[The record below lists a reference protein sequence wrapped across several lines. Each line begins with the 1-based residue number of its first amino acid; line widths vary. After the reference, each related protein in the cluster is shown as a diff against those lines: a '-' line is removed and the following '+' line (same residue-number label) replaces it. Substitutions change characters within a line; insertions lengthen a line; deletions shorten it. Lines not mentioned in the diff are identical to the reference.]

1 MSNIYASSF
10 IDGPE
15 LNSKNLLQSFE
26 DYASKLE
33 EMAKSYKKIV
43 KLIRTKKIKILEAHG
58 YPHSGFFR
66 VDEIDTNR
74 LKQAG
79 AVIDFS
85 DEQLEEKEE
94 QKPVFYID
102 TEFEEVMEEL
112 AEEDCEMHPHKMEIQ
127 ETEMFSSILEPDF
140 EIPDT
145 FEVEIDEEPFI
156 ESNLCFSLKEVISSF
171 EEDEDDI
178 NVGQVGIEIEQI
190 DETKFN
196 FNLTIADLNKNP
208 TLVQFDRERCVFKYQ
223 CGSCDSWHYETLE
236 SIYRS
241 LKTANALFSNLMVMT
256 KGCKELLAAF
266 DFVDHDLRLLQ
277 ALLRFDYALED
288 DEEDFN

>member
-1 MSNIYASSF
+1 MSNIYTSSF

-26 DYASKLE
+26 EYASKLE

-43 KLIRTKKIKILEAHG
+43 KLIRTKKIKILEAQG
-58 YPHSGFFR
+58 YPHGGFFR
-66 VDEIDTNR
+66 VDDIDTNR

-79 AVIDFS
+79 AVTDFS
-85 DEQLEEKEE
+85 DELEKKED

-112 AEEDCEMHPHKMEIQ
+112 HDESCEMHPHKMEIQ

-140 EIPDT
+140 EIPEV
-145 FEVEIDEEPFI
+145 FEVEINEDPFT
-156 ESNLCFSLKEVISSF
+156 EKDTCFSLKEVFSSF
-171 EEDEDDI
+171 EEDEDI
-178 NVGQVGIEIEQI
+178 KVGQVGIEIEQI

-223 CGSCDSWHYETLE
+223 CGACDSWHYETLE
-236 SIYRS
+236 SVYRS
-241 LKTANALFSNLMVMT
+241 LKTANALFSNLMVMA
-256 KGCKELLAAF
+256 KDCKELLAAF

-288 DEEDFN
+288 EEDFL